1 MFNGTPTQN
10 FPVKTVPSKNNNSNL
25 YIFILLLSLQYHY
38 PINDHFRISQEVT
51 NFHELKSTLSRR
63 LFPAIIPNISTS
75 FTYEIKNEICDSRT
89 AMNPAFCRARVYGL
103 SSCVNSKGRLFA
115 DECLL
120 LVYKKANAN

>member
-10 FPVKTVPSKNNNSNL
+10 FPVKTVPSKNNYSNL
-25 YIFILLLSLQYHY
+25 YI
-38 PINDHFRISQEVT
+38 ISYIT
-51 NFHELKSTLSRR
+51 FSTIS

-75 FTYEIKNEICDSRT
+75 FTYQIKNKICDSRA
-89 AMNPAFCRARVYGL
+89 AMSPAFCRARVYGL
-103 SSCVNSKGRLFA
+103 PSCVNSKGRFFA